1 MKKNIVPLLAI
12 AFVVAIV
19 STGLFY
25 GLFASKLT
33 SNSSNLPRQDV
44 VVAARKLPRGSV
56 LAASD
61 LQVAEIRGST
71 AFGSSFTKREQV
83 IGSTLLEPV
92 ELNQALTKGVL
103 STGNAGG
110 AGAIPPGMRAITIH
124 VLESGGVLARLHPG
138 SRVDVQAIS
147 DRNSA
152 PGELH
157 TALRTIFQNVEV
169 LSTSPQSEQ
178 VALRFSAPA
187 VTVLIRA
194 EDSDRLA
201 VADTGARLR
210 LTLRNGLDETV
221 AERAGVAWPFG
232 APMRVA
238 RAASPAVVPAVSSA
252 RNIGGPRPSES
263 LLLLARVIAVTEKG
277 AQDISSSTL
286 NPLDRKTL
294 NVTRFRSQADAESLL
309 GLLESHH
316 ELNILSSTRLRFDN
330 GRPVA
335 VTIRSGPRLS
345 LAVHAERPAGAGP
358 ESNDRIL
365 RVQPFVS
372 WPEAHGVATRSL
384 TTELPMPFETGFL
397 ISGIQLAPERS
408 ADGRQLIVIVTP
420 PSRPVVALAAHALRD

>member
-25 GLFASKLT
+25 GLFASKL
-33 SNSSNLPRQDV
+33 SSGSSNLPRQNV
-44 VVAARKLPRGSV
+44 VVAARKLPRGAV

-61 LQVAEIRGST
+61 VRVAEIRGST
-71 AFGSSFTKREQV
+71 AFGNSFTKREQV
-83 IGSTLLEPV
+83 IGAALLEPV

-110 AGAIPPGMRAITIH
+110 GGAVPPGMRAITIH
-124 VLESGGVLARLHPG
+124 ALESGGVLALLHPG

-147 DRNSA
+147 DRNTA

-178 VALRFSAPA
+178 VALRFYAPA

-210 LTLRNGLDETV
+210 LTLRNGLDETG
-221 AERAGVAWPFG
+221 ADRAGVTWPFG
-232 APMRVA
+232 APARVA
-238 RAASPAVVPAVSSA
+238 RAASSSVAPAAT
-252 RNIGGPRPSES
+252 SEP

-277 AQDISSSTL
+277 AQDISASASNPLSRSTL
-286 NPLDRKTL
+286 S
-294 NVTRFRSQADAESLL
+294 VTRFQSQADAEFIV
-309 GLLESHH
+309 GRLESRHD
-316 ELNILSSTRLRFDN
+316 LDILSSARLRFDN
-330 GRPVA
+330 ARPVA
-335 VTIRSGPRLS
+335 VATGPGPRLS
-345 LAVHAERPAGAGP
+345 LAVHAERPAGAAP
-358 ESNDRIL
+358 ESNHRVL
-365 RVQPFVS
+365 RVQPVVS
-372 WPEAHGVATRSL
+372 WPSEQGIATRSL
-384 TTELPMPFETGFL
+384 TAELPLPFETGFL
-397 ISGIQLAPERS
+397 ISGIQLSPERAS
-408 ADGRQLIVIVTP
+408 EGRQLMVIVTP
-420 PSRPVVALAAHALRD
+420 PSRLAVALATRASRN